1 MTANIDSMLGLTAAQ
16 HEVWIADQIDPTH
29 ANHNCAGFL
38 DIRGPLRLD
47 LLAAAVE
54 RAVGETEALQIRL
67 TVAGEQPRQILQ
79 STPAP
84 VQFVDLA
91 TTAEA
96 EQAAWNWMRA
106 DLAAPINPV
115 TDPLFAHAVLRL
127 TPDRHLFYFRYHH
140 IALDGFGQALYWQR
154 LAEIY
159 TALSRGALPA
169 PPATAS
175 LADLVEEDLAYR
187 NSAQLVEDRNYWLT
201 TLAAPPEPVSLREQL
216 PAGQRADQ
224 QGTADQ

>member
-1 MTANIDSMLGLTAAQ
+1 M
-16 HEVWIADQIDPTH
+16 
-29 ANHNCAGFL
+29 
-38 DIRGPLRLD
+38 
-47 LLAAAVE
+47 
-54 RAVGETEALQIRL
+54 
-67 TVAGEQPRQILQ
+67 
-79 STPAP
+79 
-84 VQFVDLA
+84 DLA

-159 TALSRGALPA
+159 TALSGGALPA

-187 NSAQLVEDRNYWLT
+187 NSAQLVEDRNYWLDHVGR
-201 TLAAPPEPVSLREQL
+201 AARTGQPARAVTGRPTGRSAGSGEPAFADPV
-216 PAGQRADQ
+216 PAVGRT
-224 QGTADQ
+224 G